1 MTMEEIKK
9 LYQEAFLYLS
19 PSNGISRKNANV
31 RWGKFQLKYMT
42 KGKLR
47 KTSKG
52 DLVFEK
58 FIAIVRGAI
67 RERNEQIVKEAMKI
81 SESVIQKMLDS
92 NSDIII
98 DSS

>member
-1 MTMEEIKK
+1 
-9 LYQEAFLYLS
+9 
-19 PSNGISRKNANV
+19 
-31 RWGKFQLKYMT
+31 MT

-98 DSS
+98 DSSFPGRFLKISSVTKGMKGCKSLSMRLST